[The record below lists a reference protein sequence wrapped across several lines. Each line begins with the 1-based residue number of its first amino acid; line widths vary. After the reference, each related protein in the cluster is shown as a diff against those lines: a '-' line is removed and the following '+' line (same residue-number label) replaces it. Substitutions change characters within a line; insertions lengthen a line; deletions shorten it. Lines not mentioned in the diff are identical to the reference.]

1 MNATFTLSLAP
12 LMVSAAQPA
21 TFRKSRRR
29 VETWAMPSVV
39 TGFIAYTDVDEDFY
53 RIPSPGSRQ
62 SALEPAGRTP
72 RRAAASARGAL
83 HCRRSGGDS
92 LTPPRARRIRDED
105 TFDGKTLNGWSGS
118 PDWWSVEDGAIVGK
132 SSGRV
137 PTSFLFT
144 KDNYTDFRLTVS
156 SKMVDSENHAGV
168 CFWGEVIEEGT
179 NKWNTRGP
187 LVIFPIPSMWDYIQA
202 RALRVYYLTTEKVTA
217 QHDWVKVEILA
228 QGNRVR
234 SAFNGV
240 EIMEW
245 REPDPNRIKVGPIG
259 MQLHGFNGEQKV
271 LYKDI
276 VVETF
281 PRKTGCS
288 P

>member
-1 MNATFTLSLAP
+1 MSMKTSTAFLL
-12 LMVSAAQPA
+12 L
-21 TFRKSRRR
+21 
-29 VETWAMPSVV
+29 
-39 TGFIAYTDVDEDFY
+39 
-53 RIPSPGSRQ
+53 
-62 SALEPAGRTP
+62 
-72 RRAAASARGAL
+72 AAASLLWSQQAAPPPRPPVVPFTAAEVAAIP
-83 HCRRSGGDS
+83 
-92 LTPPRARRIRDED
+92 LTPPRAGASV
-105 TFDGKTLNGWSGS
+105 TKTLFDGKTLNGWSGS

-144 KDNYTDFRLTVS
+144 K
-156 SKMVDSENHAGV
+156 ENHAGV
-168 CFWGEVIEEGT
+168 CFWGEVIEEGA

-217 QHDWVKVEILA
+217 QHDWVRVEILA

-281 PRKTGCS
+281 PKEDRLLTVKK
-288 P
+288 